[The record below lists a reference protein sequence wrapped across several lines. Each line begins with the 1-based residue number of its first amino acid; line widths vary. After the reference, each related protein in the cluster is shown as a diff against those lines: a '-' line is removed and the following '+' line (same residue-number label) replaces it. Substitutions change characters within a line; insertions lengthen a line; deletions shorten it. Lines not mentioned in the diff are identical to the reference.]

1 MKIETY
7 GFILDAVTVI
17 RGQARLL
24 EEISGQIPAGRCT
37 AVIGPSGAGKSSL
50 LRVLNRLEEPST
62 GRVLLG
68 DVPITSID
76 VLALRARVGLVAQR
90 PVLLTDRVADEASVG
105 RPSLSDQRI
114 AELLARVGL
123 PAEFGGRRTAE
134 LSGGEAQRVCLARA
148 LALEPE
154 VLLLDEPTSALDG
167 LNAALVGEL
176 ARDHVSAG
184 GTVVLASHDLTIVR
198 SVADW
203 VLVLNGGRLVG
214 AGRPDETGYLETG

>member
-1 MKIETY
+1 MKTETY

-24 EEISGQIPAGRCT
+24 EEVSGQVPAGRCT
-37 AVIGPSGAGKSSL
+37 AVVGPSGAGKSSL
-50 LRVLNRLEEPST
+50 LRVFNRLEEPST

-90 PVLLTDRVADEASVG
+90 PVLLTDRVADETSVG
-105 RPSLSDQRI
+105 RPGLSDQRI

-123 PAEFGGRRTAE
+123 PVGFGGRRTVE

-184 GTVVLASHDLTIVR
+184 GTVVLASHDLAIVR
-198 SVADW
+198 NVADW

-214 AGRPDETGYLETG
+214 AGRPDVMGYLETG